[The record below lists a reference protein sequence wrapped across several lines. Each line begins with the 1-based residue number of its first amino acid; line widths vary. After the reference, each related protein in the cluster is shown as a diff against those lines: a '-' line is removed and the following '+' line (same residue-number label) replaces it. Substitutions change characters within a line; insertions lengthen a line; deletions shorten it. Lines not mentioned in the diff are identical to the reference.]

1 MATIFGGASDK
12 TSMTEAVISA
22 APRSRPSEP
31 QTFAQLRHDQR
42 ATDRTG
48 ADCTK
53 QDTIEACITAEQ
65 LTSDERE
72 ERPDGAGEGEE
83 NGSTQKHHMQR
94 LVREGVTKACTERTE
109 GVFLQR
115 VVGVLC
121 TRPADE
127 RRDDDEVTCDIG
139 AIGNPCPKVA
149 RSRPPAA
156 GLWIGRYW
164 CRASPAPRRSSHPHA

>member
-1 MATIFGGASDK
+1 M
-12 TSMTEAVISA
+12 
-22 APRSRPSEP
+22 RS
-31 QTFAQLRHDQR
+31 LL
-42 ATDRTG
+42 G
-48 ADCTK
+48 TK
-53 QDTIEACITAEQ
+53 QGTIEACITAEQ

-139 AIGNPCPKVA
+139 AIGNPCSEGGKKQTTCGRPMDRTILVPSESSATALFTSSRLTSSGTIACQVGAISAAPMPPRKV
-149 RSRPPAA
+149 RPISALIDSMPV
-156 GLWIGRYW
+156 WDRT
-164 CRASPAPRRSSHPHA
+164 